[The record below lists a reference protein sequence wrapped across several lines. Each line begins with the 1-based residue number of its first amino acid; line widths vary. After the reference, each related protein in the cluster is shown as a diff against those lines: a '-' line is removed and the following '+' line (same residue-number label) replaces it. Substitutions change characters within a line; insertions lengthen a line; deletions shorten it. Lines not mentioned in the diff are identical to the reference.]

1 MPLTLARKLL
11 SRNSLVFWAVLAGGI
26 TLVIWITDTTQTAL
40 RAPPV
45 AKHEPDYYM
54 EKFKLTITDP
64 QGVPLQWLEA
74 DKMLHYVDRTAELT
88 APLLRAVQA
97 NKGEWRVRALHGSVE
112 SDQQIN
118 LTGDVTVEYHASQS
132 VASALSLRTD
142 QLRVNLAD
150 NTGATDGP
158 VTMEQANARVT
169 AVGLRFDLN
178 QQQMHLLANVRGQ
191 YAVQ

>member
-64 QGVPLQWLEA
+64 QGVPRQWLEA

-97 NKGEWRVRALHGSVE
+97 NKGEWRVRALLGSVE

-150 NTGATDGP
+150 NTGATDGS
-158 VTMEQANARVT
+158 VTMEQANARVS

-191 YAVQ
+191 YAAQ

>member
-1 MPLTLARKLL
+1 MSLTLARKLL

-97 NKGEWRVRALHGSVE
+97 NKGEWRVRALLGSVE

-158 VTMEQANARVT
+158 VTMEQANARVS

>member
-64 QGVPLQWLEA
+64 QGVPRQWLEA
-74 DKMLHYVDRTAELT
+74 DKMLHYVDHTAELT

>member
-64 QGVPLQWLEA
+64 QGVPRQWLEA
-74 DKMLHYVDRTAELT
+74 DKMLHYVDHTAELT

-158 VTMEQANARVT
+158 VTMEQANARVS